1 MQPTRH
7 RIAQYGEGTRR
18 VRLLPPLLILALCLQ
33 LVLHACAGPPQPKWP
48 SAAWIQVVQN
58 AVQKHQIASLQPYTD
73 GPPAQTLAWL
83 SRGPTRTW
91 NVQLLVPANRQPLP
105 PFIVFS
111 CWHTCQSDGDHV
123 HTLLET
129 PQGWKIGPEV
139 KEDDSGGYQICDH
152 CLTVRLLPE
161 THSVLCSDKARVEA
175 IWPKL
180 RPYCLFRLS
189 PDYTITRFSIE
200 GMPVPFSRAGSVVAF
215 IPPHAPPFTI
225 DIAYSGAPDHQDGD
239 YVLPNE
245 AVIDSYWYPQIARL
259 PATSTIQVTAPPAWT
274 SIATGDLQSTVHHP
288 DGSTTL
294 TFYNRIPV
302 CYFTVDMGRYHIYT
316 RTARGIR
323 LAVYL
328 LDADAPLA
336 QRALNLL
343 EQALFFYSE
352 RFAPFPYHQYTVVE
366 TDGPFDGA
374 LEAYSFATFEHGTI
388 LDLLPH
394 ELAHTWWG
402 GLQPCTYLHSMW
414 DEAFA
419 DYSANLFQRICLPK
433 TIPSQ
438 DGDSLHSSWGDRFQM
453 APVASVFD
461 TTDPVQCDI
470 GYTKG
475 SLVLKVLEDEL
486 GLPTMLACLR
496 AFLAERTAG
505 KPAEWGDFQRAVSR
519 ITGRN
524 YTAFF
529 QEWLYRAGLPVLQLQ
544 GIQLLQAADGYKV
557 TGCIVQKAPIYHL
570 HVLIQLTTWD
580 HDIYK
585 KKIEIVQKNT
595 FFILRTTSKPQ
606 RIVLDPENTLPL
618 ATAQGTFWRF

>member
-1 MQPTRH
+1 MQPIRH
-7 RIAQYGEGTRR
+7 LIARYGEKIRGAQ
-18 VRLLPPLLILALCLQ
+18 PFAPLLIVALCLQ
-33 LVLHACAGPPQPKWP
+33 LASRTCAAPTSQ
-48 SAAWIQVVQN
+48 WITFVQR
-58 AVQKHQIASLQPYTD
+58 AIQTHQIAFLQAYTD
-73 GPPAQTLAWL
+73 GSPAKILPWL
-83 SRGPTRTW
+83 NRGPTRTW
-91 NVQLLVPANRQPLP
+91 NVQLLTLPNRQSMPS
-105 PFIVFS
+105 FIVFS

-123 HTLLET
+123 HALIET

-139 KEDDSGGYQICDH
+139 KEDDSGGYQICNH
-152 CLTVRLLPE
+152 QLTVRLQPK
-161 THSVLCSDKARVEA
+161 THSVLFSDRASVQA
-175 IWPKL
+175 IFPKP

-200 GMPVPFSRAGSVVAF
+200 GMPVPFHRAGSVVAF
-215 IPPHAPPFTI
+215 IPPHMPPFTM
-225 DIAYSGAPDHQDGD
+225 DIAYAGAPDHQDGD

-259 PATSTIQVTAPPAWT
+259 PATSTVQVTAPPAWT
-274 SIATGDLQSTVHHP
+274 PISTGDLQSTIHHP

-294 TFYNRIPV
+294 TFYNPIPV
-302 CYFTVDMGRYHIYT
+302 CYLTVDMGRYHVYT
-316 RTARGIR
+316 RTVQGLR

-328 LDADAPLA
+328 LDDDASLA

-343 EQALFFYSE
+343 QQVLFFYSDH
-352 RFAPFPYHQYTVVE
+352 FAPFPYHQYTVVE

-374 LEAYSFATFEHGTI
+374 LEAYSFATFEHGTL

-419 DYSANLFQRICLPK
+419 DYSALLFQRIGGPQAVTLPND
-433 TIPSQ
+433 T
-438 DGDSLHSSWGDRFQM
+438 SLQTTGEERFQM
-453 APVASVFD
+453 YPVASVFD

-475 SLVLKVLEDEL
+475 SMVLRVLEEEL

-505 KPAEWGDFQRAVSR
+505 KPAEWSDFQRAVNR

-524 YTAFF
+524 YAVFF

-544 GIQLLQAADGYKV
+544 DVRLLSRADGYEV
-557 TGCIVQKAPIYHL
+557 TGYIVQKDPIYHL
-570 HVLIQLTTWD
+570 HLPVQLTMLN
-580 HDIYK
+580 HDVYR
-585 KKIEIVQKNT
+585 KKIEIDQKST
-595 FFILRTTSKPQ
+595 FFILKTTVKPQ
-606 RIVLDPENTLPL
+606 YMVIDPDHMIPL
-618 ATAQGTFWRF
+618 ATHQDTFWRF